1 MIANGLWGWEGEA
14 GGEFLEEL
22 MPDPSLKGVMEKGGN
37 VGERGMHALGQGI
50 YSWQMEPREQKHRG
64 KGSVAYEEL

>member
-1 MIANGLWGWEGEA
+1 
-14 GGEFLEEL
+14 

-50 YSWQMEPREQKHRG
+50 YSWQMEPHEQKHRG
-64 KGSVAYEEL
+64 KRSMAYEEL